1 MPLDIGLG
9 IVSAILIS
17 KIFSLKLSTGLILYG
32 ILFALFPDIDFLIGL
47 LSKKTYQR
55 RDSLTHYPL
64 LYLPLG
70 WIILWLSLEKIMAS
84 LFILAT
90 FLHFL
95 HDGIGTSWGLKWLYP
110 FKEKWYKFFG
120 RKFGELK
127 FLASW
132 TPEELGRDVQLH
144 RQDRWIRESYFRPSP
159 ILITEVVGLLIA
171 IVSLVFWLRR

>member
-9 IVSAILIS
+9 IVSAMLIS
-17 KIFSLKLSTGLILYG
+17 EIFSIKISTGLILYG
-32 ILFALFPDIDFLIGL
+32 ILFALLPDIDFLI
-47 LSKKTYQR
+47 LSSKNAYQR

-64 LYLPLG
+64 LYFPLG
-70 WIILWLSLEKIMAS
+70 GIILWLGLGKIIAL
-84 LFILAT
+84 LFILAS

-110 FKEKWYKFFG
+110 FDERWHKFLG
-120 RKFGELK
+120 RKFGQLK

-132 TPEELGRDVQLH
+132 TPDELTRDVKLQ
-144 RQDRWIRESYFRPSP
+144 RQDTWFRETYFRPSP
-159 ILITEVVGLLIA
+159 ILITEVIGLIIA